1 MRPKSIYFKIIHFKS
16 LTNMA
21 NKYLVV
27 LVASWLLGQSNLGF
41 AQNNKLG
48 VIELKTGIYRI
59 EAEIADTLAA
69 RLTGLMYRTY
79 LPMNAGMLFVFEE
92 KAIHCF
98 NMRNT
103 KIPLSIAFLDYDGKI
118 VSIADMEPET
128 LNHHCPRSA
137 VSYAIEMNQK
147 WFAQRAIGPGTVIQ
161 GLPKK

>member
-1 MRPKSIYFKIIHFKS
+1 
-16 LTNMA
+16 MA

-59 EAEIADTLAA
+59 EAEIADTPAA
-69 RLTGLMYRTY
+69 RQTGLMYRTFM
-79 LPMNAGMLFVFEE
+79 PTNSGMLFVFEE

-98 NMRNT
+98 WMRNT
-103 KIPLSIAFLDYDGKI
+103 KLPLSIAFLDDDGKI
-118 VSIADMEPET
+118 VNISDMEPET
-128 LNHHCPRSA
+128 QNNHCPRSS
-137 VSYAIEMNQK
+137 VRYALEMNQK